1 MDVDENLIMYV
12 IVQHTIFLNG
22 EFVSGMSD
30 APKSFVLSRVRC
42 EISDRLTIA
51 PFVDLRLRKIVPR
64 VEDSELYL

>member
-1 MDVDENLIMYV
+1 M
-12 IVQHTIFLNG
+12 
-22 EFVSGMSD
+22 SGMSD